1 MIYYV
6 NNILSITIGLI
17 LEEQL
22 NFSDADYG
30 PPWSLL
36 ENIRFNTTEVANT
49 DIWRA

>member
-1 MIYYV
+1 MYYV

-17 LEEQL
+17 LEQL

-36 ENIRFNTTEVANT
+36 ENVRFDTTEVANT